1 MMTTTDRFPGLDDY
15 DSVFD
20 YVYDLKYNEE
30 PLDWRKIFLQD
41 IEKTFDIR
49 GDLWYNKN
57 NKRDVWCRFNDSGI
71 EGVSN
76 GNHDCI
82 F

>member
-15 DSVFD
+15 DSIFD

-41 IEKTFDIR
+41 IKKTFDIR
-49 GDLWYNKN
+49 GDL
-57 NKRDVWCRFNDSGI
+57 
-71 EGVSN
+71 
-76 GNHDCI
+76 
-82 F
+82 